1 MKLTLPTSAGS
12 GDLNGDV
19 NDNIGPV
26 AQSTKQNSSY
36 EEKIAILVAC
46 DNTTGG
52 ELTDSEDTLCSSITE
67 SPRGR
72 DSERLAAKSLDSFH
86 RNAQHFKPPYE
97 SNERLHENFERMVRE
112 IDSSPTGDKM
122 ETVIIRR
129 LLHDRD

>member
-1 MKLTLPTSAGS
+1 MTTSVLW
-12 GDLNGDV
+12 LNQL
-19 NDNIGPV
+19 NK
-26 AQSTKQNSSY
+26 TKQNSSY
-36 EEKIAILVAC
+36 EERYAILVAC

-86 RNAQHFKPPYE
+86 RNAQHFKPPCE
-97 SNERLHENFERMVRE
+97 SNEDFKRISREWFERSIVRQQGDE
-112 IDSSPTGDKM
+112 I

-129 LLHDRD
+129 SLHDRD